1 MTPRRTAIASA
12 CLLSLGLAT
21 TTVAAEPAQ
30 PTREELAEQLRQL
43 QARVAELEAKQPA
56 SSPATS
62 PTAADVDRVV
72 HDVLTDAER
81 RSRLMMQDVGLT
93 GGFDLE
99 RSKFFIRSG
108 DGNFLLMPGFLFQA
122 RNTTNVTTGDDDGAG
137 GGDDD
142 DDEIENGFEVR
153 RMRFYF
159 TGNVF
164 TPELTYR
171 FQWESASNGGG
182 VFLQDAFVRY
192 AFARDWAVQVG
203 QFYDEFSHE
212 QSMLD
217 PFTLAADR
225 SLVNALI
232 GGGQTERVQGAM
244 LIYDDREHWSAQLA
258 FHDGFNSDN
267 TDFTDDAGG
276 GSAFLGVAP
285 TDFGVSGR
293 VDYFFSG
300 TRKAYENF
308 TALGTTEDL
317 LVLGAGADFSQGG
330 DSDALFHVIDLQY
343 ENTSGC
349 GGYLALHGLAR
360 DVGAGSAV
368 PAGDYYDWGVLAQA
382 SHLFTRS
389 LEGFVRY
396 DFTRIDEDALAA
408 GAENELHE
416 VTVGGNYYF
425 QKHNVKFTL
434 DVTWLPNGVPINLPA
449 LGFVASDEDE
459 FVIRAQ
465 LQLFI

>member
-1 MTPRRTAIASA
+1 MPVRRFAMASA
-12 CLLSLGLAT
+12 CLLLGLST
-21 TTVAAEPAQ
+21 TAVAQEP
-30 PTREELAEQLRQL
+30 TLDELVEQLRQL
-43 QARVAELEAKQPA
+43 QVRVEQLEARQQA
-56 SSPATS
+56 TATTS
-62 PTAADVDRVV
+62 PSAADVDRVV
-72 HDVLTDAER
+72 REMVADAER
-81 RSRLMMQDVGLT
+81 RSRLMTQDVGLT
-93 GGFDLE
+93 AGFDLA
-99 RSKFFIRSG
+99 RSKFYVRSG

-122 RNTTNVTTGDDDGAG
+122 RNTTNVTTGDDD
-137 GGDDD
+137 DV
-142 DDEIENGFEVR
+142 ENGFEVR

-164 TPELTYR
+164 TPDLTYR
-171 FQWESASNGGG
+171 FQWESANNGGG

-203 QFYDEFSHE
+203 QFYDEYSHE

-217 PFTLAADR
+217 PFMLAADR
-225 SLVNALI
+225 SVVNALI
-232 GGGQTERVQGAM
+232 AGGQTERVQGAM
-244 LIYDDREHWSAQLA
+244 LVYDDRDHWRARVIL
-258 FHDGFNSDN
+258 HDGYNSDN
-267 TDFTDDAGG
+267 TDFTDESGG
-276 GSAFLGVAP
+276 GSALLGVTP
-285 TDFGVSGR
+285 TDFGASAR
-293 VDYFFSG
+293 VEYFFSG
-300 TRKAYENF
+300 TRSAYDDF

-317 LVLGAGADFSQGG
+317 LVLGAGADYTQGG

-360 DVGAGSAV
+360 DIGDGTPV

-382 SHLFTRS
+382 SYLFTRS

-396 DFTRIDEDALAA
+396 DLTQIDEDSLAA
-408 GAENELHE
+408 GTENEVHE
-416 VTVGGNYYF
+416 VTLGGNYYF
-425 QKHNVKFTL
+425 RKHNVKFTL

-449 LGFVASDEDE
+449 LGFLASEDDE